1 MMSRTPCPKIVS
13 KLFFFRET
21 RRFEVYFLSLCFDY
35 PICDAVGG
43 RPNFVGIAFIVA

>member
-1 MMSRTPCPKIVS
+1 MPKNSFQTI
-13 KLFFFRET
+13 FFRET